1 MAADEQLVGVYIG
14 VCLQEG
20 LMEDQITADQIVVLV
35 RVRAFSTKPES
46 YLLKGVSVMTQVGQL
61 IAIHLD
67 L

>member
-46 YLLKGVSVMTQVGQL
+46 FTS
-61 IAIHLD
+61 
-67 L
+67 